1 MQEKMRPQPMHG
13 LFAILCVWFMPTAN
27 SASTTARHRF
37 ALFAL
42 RLDNVNLFADWKL
55 KSRA

>member
-1 MQEKMRPQPMHG
+1 MEEKCGRSQCTVY
-13 LFAILCVWFMPTAN
+13 LLSSVWFMPTAN

-42 RLDNVNLFADWKL
+42 RLDNVDLFADWKL